1 MEKVIVE
8 KDKMKLVKV
17 GVVEV
22 VKYRSFD
29 GKIFSSE
36 KKCVKY
42 EDNKFVPITEKI
54 INQAIIDLGDNEK
67 IEIKPIA
74 EKIYLDAERIYD
86 RSILTEVKKVLK
98 KDNQYEIIV
107 DGRGRASKSYFKKYN
122 QFMKL
127 RRR

>member
-1 MEKVIVE
+1 MEKIIVE
-8 KDKMKLVKV
+8 KDKMEFVKV

-42 EDNKFVPITEKI
+42 EDNKFIPIYKKI

-107 DGRGRASKSYFKKYN
+107 DGRGRTSKSYFKKYN